1 MTYLT
6 SIKDGFVY
14 LLYLILWLSILGG
27 ILLLFMTTCA
37 CAVLKTVFYKVKNKF
52 RKWNVFIDYGLAFV
66 AY

>member
-27 ILLLFMTTCA
+27 IILLFMTTCA
-37 CAVLKTVFYKVKNKF
+37 CAVLKTVFYKIKNKF
-52 RKWNVFIDYGLAFV
+52 RK
-66 AY
+66 